1 MMSTMTCICNF
12 MRSSKRLSAGYG
24 QSTIRLTR
32 LIRLNVNK
40 DASHL
45 QDSARISR
53 DASVEAMI
61 QTGSESTSVEVA
73 SQSLVALREEA

>member
-1 MMSTMTCICNF
+1 M
-12 MRSSKRLSAGYG
+12 
-24 QSTIRLTR
+24 
-32 LIRLNVNK
+32 RLNVNK